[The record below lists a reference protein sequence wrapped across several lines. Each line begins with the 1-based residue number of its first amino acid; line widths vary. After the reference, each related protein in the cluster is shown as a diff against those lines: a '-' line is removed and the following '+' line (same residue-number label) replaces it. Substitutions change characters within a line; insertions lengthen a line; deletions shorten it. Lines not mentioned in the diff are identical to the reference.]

1 MSMRTALV
9 REALRWPGQDFHP
22 GISCQCA
29 AFVAAC
35 LDAIGYQAPAW
46 QAFPNKNWVPD
57 YQSLGVPVASAA
69 DLRAGDLIIFARTYV
84 PMSSTHIGI
93 YVGDGDFVHRPT
105 ASEPVARASL
115 TTGYWQDH
123 FQEGRRLFP
132 LDVPAAPTA
141 TGNDGQV
148 QAGAPTRRV
157 RLYAHDGLASL
168 VIDSETLPLKTLTC
182 TLTVGPDD
190 AEQTL
195 SLLVSYPT
203 PSGPDGLFKLFHHDT
218 VVNVVIDGIEQAVLD
233 FRIETHIQAGKPA
246 GILVAVEVTPVAPVP
261 LQGKAFIGQ
270 LLDQA
275 AAQDGIPPDILK
287 AVAWQESGWDPNALS
302 YDGQHGK
309 GVMQIDDRYHA
320 FATTPAVFDPA
331 QNIAYGAHYLKQLFD
346 QEGTWS
352 AALTDYN
359 GSSAYARG
367 VLALAQSRP
376 WITAV
381 AS

>member
-1 MSMRTALV
+1 M
-9 REALRWPGQDFHP
+9 
-22 GISCQCA
+22 
-29 AFVAAC
+29 AAC
-35 LDAIGYQAPAW
+35 LDAIGYNAPAW

-57 YQSLGVPVASAA
+57 YQSLGIPVASAA

-93 YVGDGDFVHRPT
+93 YVGDSEFVHRPT

-115 TTGYWQDH
+115 STAYWQDH

-132 LDVPAAPTA
+132 LDLPAPPTP

-157 RLYAHDGLASL
+157 RVYAHDGLASL
-168 VIDSETLPLKTLTC
+168 VIDRETLPLKTMTC

-203 PSGPDGLFKLFHHDT
+203 PSGPDGLFKFFHHDT
-218 VVNVVIDGIEQAVLD
+218 AVNVVIDGVEQAVLD
-233 FRIETHIQAGKPA
+233 FRIETHVQPGKPA
-246 GILVAVEVTPVAPVP
+246 GVLVSVEVTPLQPPAASPLTP
-261 LQGKAFIGQ
+261 LQGKALIGQ
-270 LLDQA
+270 LLDSA
-275 AAQDGIPPDILK
+275 AAQFSIPPDILK

-320 FATTPAVFDPA
+320 FATTPAVFDPV
-331 QNIAYGAHYLKQLFD
+331 QNIAYGAHYLQQLFD

-359 GSSAYARG
+359 GSAAYARL
-367 VLALAQSRP
+367 VLGLAQTRP
-376 WITAV
+376 WTTAV
-381 AS
+381 SS